1 MEIILKKD
9 VEGVG
14 FKDDIV
20 SVKNGFGRN
29 FLIPNGSAILA
40 TPSAKKVLAE
50 NIKQQ
55 VVKDKKVIDDANK
68 LAKKINSL
76 EIKIKAKVGEGV
88 KLFGSVN
95 NINVQKELAESGVE
109 IDKKSIMIS
118 GNNIKQTGKYT
129 AKIRLHR
136 EVIFD
141 FPFEGKK
148 KILRVLFLGLSCA
161 SCFSQECR
169 LCCSK

>member
-20 SVKNGFGRN
+20 TVKNGFGRN

-68 LAKKINSL
+68 LAKKINNL

-141 FPFEGKK
+141 FPFEVVPEKK
-148 KILRVLFLGLSCA
+148 
-161 SCFSQECR
+161 
-169 LCCSK
+169 

>member
-14 FKDDIV
+14 FKDDIIT
-20 SVKNGFGRN
+20 VKNGFGRN

-40 TPSAKKVLAE
+40 TPTAKKILAE

-55 VVKDKKVIDDANK
+55 VVKDKKIIDDANK
-68 LAKKINSL
+68 IEKKISKL
-76 EIKIKAKVGEGV
+76 ELKIKAKVGEGV

-95 NINVQKELAESGVE
+95 NINVQKELSENGVE
-109 IDKKSIMIS
+109 IDKKSIIIS
-118 GNNIKQTGKYT
+118 GNNIKQLGKYS

-141 FPFEGKK
+141 CPFEVVAEKK
-148 KILRVLFLGLSCA
+148 
-161 SCFSQECR
+161 
-169 LCCSK
+169 

>member
-1 MEIILKKD
+1 MNAILKKD

-14 FKDDIV
+14 FKDDIIT
-20 SVKNGFGRN
+20 VKNGFGRN

-76 EIKIKAKVGEGV
+76 EIKVKAKVGEGV

-109 IDKKSIMIS
+109 IDKKAIMIS
-118 GNNIKQTGKYT
+118 GNNIKQVGKYT

-141 FPFEGKK
+141 FPFEVVPEKK
-148 KILRVLFLGLSCA
+148 
-161 SCFSQECR
+161 
-169 LCCSK
+169 

>member
-14 FKDDIV
+14 YKDDIIT
-20 SVKNGFGRN
+20 VKNGFGRN

-40 TPSAKKVLAE
+40 TPTAKKILAE

-55 VVKDKKVIDDANK
+55 VVKDKKIIDDATK
-68 LAKKINSL
+68 LEKKIS
-76 EIKIKAKVGEGV
+76 EIELKIKAKVGEGV
-88 KLFGSVN
+88 KLFGSIN
-95 NINVQKELAESGVE
+95 NITVQKELAEKGVDIE
-109 IDKKSIMIS
+109 KKSIMIT
-118 GNNIKQTGKYT
+118 GNSIKQLGKYV

-141 FPFEGKK
+141 FSFEVVPEKK
-148 KILRVLFLGLSCA
+148 
-161 SCFSQECR
+161 
-169 LCCSK
+169 

>member
-14 FKDDIV
+14 FKDDIL

-55 VVKDKKVIDDANK
+55 VVKDKKIIDDANK

-109 IDKKSIMIS
+109 IDKKSIIIS

-141 FPFEGKK
+141 FPFEVVPEKK
-148 KILRVLFLGLSCA
+148 
-161 SCFSQECR
+161 
-169 LCCSK
+169 

>member
-20 SVKNGFGRN
+20 TVKNGFGRN

-118 GNNIKQTGKYT
+118 GNNIKQTGKYI

-141 FPFEGKK
+141 FPFEVVPEKK
-148 KILRVLFLGLSCA
+148 
-161 SCFSQECR
+161 
-169 LCCSK
+169 

>member
-20 SVKNGFGRN
+20 TVKNGFGRN

-55 VVKDKKVIDDANK
+55 VVKDKKIIDDANK

-76 EIKIKAKVGEGV
+76 EIKVKAKVGDGV

-95 NINVQKELAESGVE
+95 NINVQKELADSGVE
-109 IDKKSIMIS
+109 IDKKAIMIS
-118 GNNIKQTGKYT
+118 GNNIKQVGMYT

-141 FPFEGKK
+141 FPFEVVPEKK
-148 KILRVLFLGLSCA
+148 
-161 SCFSQECR
+161 
-169 LCCSK
+169 

>member
-14 FKDDIV
+14 FKDDIIT
-20 SVKNGFGRN
+20 VKNGFGRN

-40 TPSAKKVLAE
+40 TPTAKKILAE

-55 VVKDKKVIDDANK
+55 VVKDKKIIGDANK
-68 LAKKINSL
+68 MEKKISAL
-76 EIKIKAKVGEGV
+76 ELKIKAKVGEGV

-95 NINVQKELAESGVE
+95 NINVQKELSENGVE
-109 IDKKSIMIS
+109 IDKKSIIIS
-118 GNNIKQTGKYT
+118 GNNIKQLGKYS

-141 FPFEGKK
+141 FPFEVVAEKK
-148 KILRVLFLGLSCA
+148 
-161 SCFSQECR
+161 
-169 LCCSK
+169 

>member
-14 FKDDIV
+14 FKDDIIT
-20 SVKNGFGRN
+20 VKNGFGRN

-40 TPSAKKVLAE
+40 TPTAKKILAE

-55 VVKDKKVIDDANK
+55 VVKDKKIIDDANK
-68 LAKKINSL
+68 MEKKISAL
-76 EIKIKAKVGEGV
+76 ELKIKAKVGEGV

-95 NINVQKELAESGVE
+95 NISVQKELSENGIE
-109 IDKKSIMIS
+109 IDKKSIIIS
-118 GNNIKQTGKYT
+118 GNNIKQLGKYS

-141 FPFEGKK
+141 FPFEVVAEKK
-148 KILRVLFLGLSCA
+148 
-161 SCFSQECR
+161 
-169 LCCSK
+169 

>member
-20 SVKNGFGRN
+20 IVKNGFGRN

-141 FPFEGKK
+141 FPFEVVPEK
-148 KILRVLFLGLSCA
+148 KIDIFYI
-161 SCFSQECR
+161 
-169 LCCSK
+169 

>member
-20 SVKNGFGRN
+20 TVKNGYGRN
-29 FLIPNGSAILA
+29 FLIPNGSAVLA

-55 VVKDKKVIDDANK
+55 VVKDKKIIDDANK
-68 LAKKINSL
+68 LAKKISGIDL
-76 EIKIKAKVGEGV
+76 KIKAKVGEGV

-95 NINVQKELAESGVE
+95 NINVQKGLEANGVE
-109 IDKKSIMIS
+109 IDKKLIIIS
-118 GNNIKQTGKYT
+118 GNNIKQLGKYIS
-129 AKIRLHR
+129 KIRLHR
-136 EVIFD
+136 DVIFD
-141 FPFEGKK
+141 FPFEVVPEKK
-148 KILRVLFLGLSCA
+148 
-161 SCFSQECR
+161 
-169 LCCSK
+169 

>member
-1 MEIILKKD
+1 MEIILKID

-14 FKDDIV
+14 FKDDIIN
-20 SVKNGFGRN
+20 VKNGFGRN

-40 TPSAKKVLAE
+40 TPSAKKILAE

-68 LAKKINSL
+68 LEKKISGL
-76 EIKIKAKVGEGV
+76 DIKIKAKVGEGV

-95 NINVQKELAESGVE
+95 NINVQKELAENGVDV
-109 IDKKSIMIS
+109 DKKSIIIS
-118 GNNIKQTGKYT
+118 GNNIKQLGKYS

-136 EVIFD
+136 EVIYD
-141 FPFEGKK
+141 FPFEVVAEKK
-148 KILRVLFLGLSCA
+148 
-161 SCFSQECR
+161 
-169 LCCSK
+169 

>member
-20 SVKNGFGRN
+20 TVKNGFGRN

-55 VVKDKKVIDDANK
+55 VVKDKKIIDDANK

-76 EIKIKAKVGEGV
+76 EIKIKAKH
-88 KLFGSVN
+88 FPT
-95 NINVQKELAESGVE
+95 
-109 IDKKSIMIS
+109 DKKW
-118 GNNIKQTGKYT
+118 
-129 AKIRLHR
+129 
-136 EVIFD
+136 F
-141 FPFEGKK
+141 
-148 KILRVLFLGLSCA
+148 VLLLPPSPHSCA
-161 SCFSQECR
+161 SSLLLLAGRRGRVIFSKR
-169 LCCSK
+169 VLV

>member
-20 SVKNGFGRN
+20 TVKNGFGRN

-50 NIKQQ
+50 NIRQQ
-55 VVKDKKVIDDANK
+55 SVKDKKVVDDANK
-68 LAKKINSL
+68 LAKKISSL
-76 EIKIKAKVGEGV
+76 EIKIKAKAGEGV

-95 NINVQKELAESGVE
+95 NSNVQKELAENGVE

-118 GNNIKQTGKYT
+118 GNNVKQIGKYIS
-129 AKIRLHR
+129 KIRLHR
-136 EVIFD
+136 EVIID
-141 FPFEGKK
+141 FPFEVVSEKK
-148 KILRVLFLGLSCA
+148 
-161 SCFSQECR
+161 
-169 LCCSK
+169 

>member
-20 SVKNGFGRN
+20 FVKNGFGRN

-76 EIKIKAKVGEGV
+76 EIKIKAKAGEGV

-141 FPFEGKK
+141 FPFEVVPEKK
-148 KILRVLFLGLSCA
+148 
-161 SCFSQECR
+161 
-169 LCCSK
+169 

>member
-14 FKDDIV
+14 FKGDIV
-20 SVKNGFGRN
+20 TVKNGFGRN

-55 VVKDKKVIDDANK
+55 FVKDKKVIDDANK
-68 LAKKINSL
+68 LAKKINGL

-141 FPFEGKK
+141 FPFEVVPEKK
-148 KILRVLFLGLSCA
+148 
-161 SCFSQECR
+161 
-169 LCCSK
+169 

>member
-20 SVKNGFGRN
+20 TVKNGFGRN

-68 LAKKINSL
+68 LAKKINGL

-141 FPFEGKK
+141 FPFEVG
-148 KILRVLFLGLSCA
+148 
-161 SCFSQECR
+161 
-169 LCCSK
+169 

>member
-14 FKDDIV
+14 FKDDIIT
-20 SVKNGFGRN
+20 VKNGFGRN

-40 TPSAKKVLAE
+40 TPTAKKILAE

-55 VVKDKKVIDDANK
+55 VVKDKKIIDDANK
-68 LAKKINSL
+68 MEKKISGL
-76 EIKIKAKVGEGV
+76 ELKIKAKVGEGV

-95 NINVQKELAESGVE
+95 NINVQKELSENGIE
-109 IDKKSIMIS
+109 IDKKSIIIS
-118 GNNIKQTGKYT
+118 GNNIKQLGKYS

-141 FPFEGKK
+141 FPFEVVAEKK
-148 KILRVLFLGLSCA
+148 
-161 SCFSQECR
+161 
-169 LCCSK
+169 

>member
-14 FKDDIV
+14 FKDDIIT
-20 SVKNGFGRN
+20 VKNGFGRN

-40 TPSAKKVLAE
+40 TPTAKKILAE

-55 VVKDKKVIDDANK
+55 VVKDKKIIDDANK
-68 LAKKINSL
+68 VEKKISAL
-76 EIKIKAKVGEGV
+76 ELKIKAKVGEGV

-95 NINVQKELAESGVE
+95 NINVQKELSENGIE
-109 IDKKSIMIS
+109 IDKKSIIIS
-118 GNNIKQTGKYT
+118 GNNIKQLGKYS

-141 FPFEGKK
+141 FPFEVVAEKK
-148 KILRVLFLGLSCA
+148 
-161 SCFSQECR
+161 
-169 LCCSK
+169 

>member
-20 SVKNGFGRN
+20 TVKNGFGRN

-50 NIKQQ
+50 NIRQQ
-55 VVKDKKVIDDANK
+55 AVKDKKVIDDANK
-68 LAKKINSL
+68 LAKKISSL
-76 EIKIKAKVGEGV
+76 EIKIKAKAGEGV

-95 NINVQKELAESGVE
+95 NTNVQKELAENGVE

-118 GNNIKQTGKYT
+118 GNNIKQIGKYIS
-129 AKIRLHR
+129 KIRLHR
-136 EVIFD
+136 EVIID
-141 FPFEGKK
+141 FPFEVVSEKK
-148 KILRVLFLGLSCA
+148 
-161 SCFSQECR
+161 
-169 LCCSK
+169 

>member
-14 FKDDIV
+14 YKDDIIT
-20 SVKNGFGRN
+20 VKNGFGRN

-40 TPSAKKVLAE
+40 TPTAKKILAE

-55 VVKDKKVIDDANK
+55 VVKDKKIIDDATK
-68 LAKKINSL
+68 LEKKIS
-76 EIKIKAKVGEGV
+76 EIELKIKAKVGEGV
-88 KLFGSVN
+88 KLFGSINNVN
-95 NINVQKELAESGVE
+95 IQKELAVKGVD
-109 IDKKSIMIS
+109 IDKKSIMLT
-118 GNNIKQTGKYT
+118 GNNIKQLGKYV

-141 FPFEGKK
+141 FSFEVVPEKK
-148 KILRVLFLGLSCA
+148 
-161 SCFSQECR
+161 
-169 LCCSK
+169 

>member
-20 SVKNGFGRN
+20 TVKNGFGRN

-141 FPFEGKK
+141 FPFEVVPEK
-148 KILRVLFLGLSCA
+148 KIDIYNIR
-161 SCFSQECR
+161 
-169 LCCSK
+169 K